1 MLRCV
6 TTDLLIFFLQILFR
20 SESQNS
26 RGGKLS
32 SSNLYSSLFME
43 QLESI
48 PIQKVDLKY
57 FKILFVKIDLPSLFR
72 CSFLAFKC
80 SAIVIMGNIILAA
93 KCF

>member
-1 MLRCV
+1 
-6 TTDLLIFFLQILFR
+6 
-20 SESQNS
+20 
-26 RGGKLS
+26 
-32 SSNLYSSLFME
+32 ME

>member
-1 MLRCV
+1 
-6 TTDLLIFFLQILFR
+6 
-20 SESQNS
+20 
-26 RGGKLS
+26 
-32 SSNLYSSLFME
+32 ME

-57 FKILFVKIDLPSLFR
+57 FKILFAKIDLPSLFR
-72 CSFLAFKC
+72 CSFLVFKC